1 MPIVLKSGSLR
12 LLVLS
17 GPVQVCNGIALK
29 EQTDRLMAK
38 MYTERKQNDEMC
50 VPIRVASKILCT
62 NGVVLMADV
71 FHTYLRYA
79 DKWLWQAYTT

>member
-1 MPIVLKSGSLR
+1 
-12 LLVLS
+12 
-17 GPVQVCNGIALK
+17 
-29 EQTDRLMAK
+29 MAK